1 MARLEPCA
9 WECISYLGGHN
20 PIIAELGWDE
30 SLSGRTCPMTNIDSP
45 TVHSSLINA
54 KLEEDAAGGGLEKG
68 RDKDKTTKKKEDMLV
83 IQGT

>member
-1 MARLEPCA
+1 
-9 WECISYLGGHN
+9 
-20 PIIAELGWDE
+20 
-30 SLSGRTCPMTNIDSP
+30 MTNIDSP

-54 KLEEDAAGGGLEKG
+54 KLEEDAAGGGGLEKG

>member
-1 MARLEPCA
+1 
-9 WECISYLGGHN
+9 
-20 PIIAELGWDE
+20 
-30 SLSGRTCPMTNIDSP
+30 MTNIDSP

>member
-54 KLEEDAAGGGLEKG
+54 KLEEDAAGGGGFREG
-68 RDKDKTTKKKEDMLV
+68 ER
-83 IQGT
+83 

>member
-1 MARLEPCA
+1 
-9 WECISYLGGHN
+9 
-20 PIIAELGWDE
+20 
-30 SLSGRTCPMTNIDSP
+30 MTNIDSP

-54 KLEEDAAGGGLEKG
+54 KLEEDAAGGGGGLEKG